1 MPSPTDRR
9 YLESHEWHKPEGDL
23 IAVGISQFAVE
34 ELTDITYV
42 DVSDHTGRVTAGESF
57 GEIESVK
64 ATSDLY
70 CGVSGQIVAVNQAV
84 LDNPALINEDPFD
97 RGWIIKVKPDDA
109 GSLETLLSPA
119 AYDAKQ
125 AG

>member
-1 MPSPTDRR
+1 MASPDDRR
-9 YLESHEWHKPEGDL
+9 YLASHEWHKPEGDL
-23 IAVGISQFAVE
+23 IAIGISAQAVE

-42 DVSDHTGRVTAGESF
+42 EVTCADGPITAGDSF

-70 CGVSGQIVAVNQAV
+70 CGIDGQVVAVNPEV
-84 LDNPALINEDPFD
+84 LDNPAVINDDPYN
-97 RGWIIKVKPDDA
+97 RGWIIKIRPAD
-109 GSLETLLSPA
+109 PA
-119 AYDAKQ
+119 ALDQLLPASDYDARH